1 VKESLVRHLSDGR
14 ALETEMADGFAITAD
29 RGQLFRVIRN
39 LGENALQMGASR
51 VIIRAQRR
59 DAKIE
64 IEVVDDGP
72 GLPPKAVENLFR
84 PFRGSARAGGTGLGL
99 AIARELIRVQ
109 GGDLRLAES
118 GVHGARF
125 AIELPERA
133 G

>member
-1 VKESLVRHLSDGR
+1 LHDFGMLLSCPCQQNAGMKVSVLIPLYNARDVIR
-14 ALETEMADGFAITAD
+14 ETIQTVLAQTWAD
-29 RGQLFRVIRN
+29 R
-39 LGENALQMGASR
+39 
-51 VIIRAQRR
+51 
-59 DAKIE
+59 E

>member
-1 VKESLVRHLSDGR
+1 
-14 ALETEMADGFAITAD
+14 
-29 RGQLFRVIRN
+29 
-39 LGENALQMGASR
+39 
-51 VIIRAQRR
+51 
-59 DAKIE
+59 
-64 IEVVDDGP
+64 
-72 GLPPKAVENLFR
+72 
-84 PFRGSARAGGTGLGL
+84 L